1 MRLNGRTEVSKC
13 LSSLLPESLKGMDWG
28 GGSVGWG
35 CGELRREGERPER
48 VHLGFFCDSFLLA
61 QGQQEGLTKG
71 SS

>member
-1 MRLNGRTEVSKC
+1 MRLNGRTGVSKA
-13 LSSLLPESLKGMDWG
+13 LSSLLPESLKGTDW
-28 GGSVGWG
+28 GSVGWE